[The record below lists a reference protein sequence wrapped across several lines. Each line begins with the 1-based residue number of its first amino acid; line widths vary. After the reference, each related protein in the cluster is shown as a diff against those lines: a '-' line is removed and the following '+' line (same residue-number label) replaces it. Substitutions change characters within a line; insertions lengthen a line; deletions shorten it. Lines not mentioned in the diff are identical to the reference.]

1 MRQELSVDV
10 IKRLM
15 NNGDCDVRYA
25 AMSACVGRTDIPL
38 DIIERGLKDS
48 DWRVRRAAMNA
59 CVGRTDIPLDIIERW
74 LEDSDWHVRY
84 AATKACKGRDDV
96 PLIRKF
102 EPPERVYK
110 KCLGDV
116 IVVAEIPKDAQVRGS
131 FSGKCRAN
139 KAKIVDVI
147 GTFGGEKVGI
157 SLYDKKTAYLVGD
170 EVEIEDFDLSN
181 DECAAGFHFFC
192 TIEQAKEY
200 KN

>member
-10 IKRLM
+10 IERWLKDS
-15 NNGDCDVRYA
+15 DCDVRYA
-25 AMSACVGRTDIPL
+25 AMRACIGRKDIPL
-38 DIIERGLKDS
+38 E
-48 DWRVRRAAMNA
+48 V
-59 CVGRTDIPLDIIERW
+59 IERW
-74 LEDSDWHVRY
+74 LKDADCDVRS
-84 AATKACKGRDDV
+84 AAMNACKGRDDV

-116 IVVAEIPKDAQVRGS
+116 IVVAEIPKDAQIRGS
-131 FSGKCRAN
+131 YSGKCRAN

-157 SLYDKKTAYLVGD
+157 SLYDKKTTYLVGD